1 VEGWI
6 IAKGRNLKEKGQ
18 KMILATDGSM
28 KLANVKMGEKRTVT
42 VACIK
47 KDGKETSAMVQDM
60 SAVVMHGE
68 LLGVIMALV
77 QTRLEE
83 PKEVTILTDYK
94 NVVKRIQEFL
104 ENGQRV
110 ESSWYRWICSL
121 WKEIENIGPRIKIQ
135 HVRAH
140 VDVETASTHE
150 LLNHQADRVA
160 NEARQLR
167 ILNRLAWPTFEMQ
180 NYVIWSPSNDSYI
193 EMDPYRCIILTRRKQ
208 RAENN
213 PTRFDLSPHML

>member
-1 VEGWI
+1 MVAYRREPITGSHSYRKKKESRRTSGRLDYCKREKPQREGTKDDTGNGWLNE
-6 IAKGRNLKEKGQ
+6 AGKCK
-18 KMILATDGSM
+18 DG
-28 KLANVKMGEKRTVT
+28 GKRTVT
-42 VACIK
+42 AACIK
-47 KDGKETSAMVQDM
+47 KDGKETGAMVQDM
-60 SAVVMHGE
+60 SAMVMHGE

-94 NVVKRIQEFL
+94 NVVKRIQEFQ
-104 ENGQRV
+104 ENGQMD

-121 WKEIENIGPRIKIQ
+121 WKEVENNGPRIKIQ

-167 ILNRLAWPTFEMQ
+167 TLNRLAWPTFEMQ
-180 NYVIWSPSNDSYI
+180 NYVI
-193 EMDPYRCIILTRRKQ
+193 
-208 RAENN
+208 
-213 PTRFDLSPHML
+213 